1 VATRRVVSF
10 LLAAA
15 ATSLL
20 TACGSSGNANIQNPP
35 APAVSKLSIAF
46 QPVPSQSMLIN
57 ATTNLTAVVT
67 NDPSNSGVDW
77 SLTCQVAG
85 NCGSMSAPHTNSGQ
99 ATSYTPPATLGSN
112 NQDVNIIAFASAD
125 HTQNVVAPI
134 AISAFGR
141 NLKGAYILQAQG
153 VDSNLNPYQ
162 FAGAIV
168 LDGNGGITSGE
179 QTVNFFDP
187 NPNVNAL
194 ISRPD
199 LITGGSY
206 FLGAD
211 GRGTITLNTKDQDL
225 GTNGAELFSFV
236 FLSNAQTLI
245 TALPTTTLLISA
257 TGTMDLQTSTAPPT
271 AGYAFVVSG
280 TDFASGSPTAF
291 GGIFNIDSPN
301 NISGN
306 GSVADQNLA
315 GTVTAQKTL
324 SGTVSAPD
332 SFGEVTLN
340 LTVPFFPSTTIFQF
354 TGYIVDATH
363 IKLIESDNTFGYGL
377 GATAGLA
384 MGQGSAT
391 RTFTSD
397 ASFTGTYVLGVL
409 GEDLDAFVPATFT
422 ALAVVA
428 PDGSGNIANGFT
440 DTFFQANG
448 IQGTSGA
455 QISGALSGNYSVDA
469 TGTGRVRSS
478 FGSFVPAVK
487 PDYQPVYYFYL
498 TGNGNPALV
507 LDGGD
512 ISGALNYPNLGAGIA
527 YPQSTAPLTFGGKYS
542 FTLSQ
547 QNGSENAGT
556 GQMTANSAGGTLSG
570 AVDINLAS
578 SSAAF
583 DNLFMGTFVAPA
595 SNGRFAGT
603 FNGQVFDVSPFT
615 AEYYAVDPG
624 HGFFVETDLV
634 NPNAPSGVVSFGYYA
649 ARTLVCPT
657 CQ

>member
-1 VATRRVVSF
+1 MTRGISF
-10 LLAAA
+10 LLPAAV
-15 ATSLL
+15 SLLL
-20 TACGSSGNANIQNPP
+20 TACGSSGTANIQNPP
-35 APAVSKLSIAF
+35 APAVSQPSIAF
-46 QPVPSQSMLIN
+46 QPVPSQSMSIN
-57 ATTNLTAVVT
+57 ATTSLTAVVT
-67 NDPSNSGVDW
+67 NDPTNSGVDW
-77 SLTCQVAG
+77 SLTCQVAS
-85 NCGSMSAPHTNSGQ
+85 NCGSLSAPHTNSGQ
-99 ATSYTPPATLGSN
+99 ATIYTPPAALTSN
-112 NQDVNIIAFASAD
+112 SQNVNIVAFASAD

-134 AISAFGR
+134 MISAFGS
-141 NLKGAYILQAQG
+141 NLKGTYVLQAQG

-162 FAGAIV
+162 FAGVIV
-168 LDGNGGITSGE
+168 LNGNGGITSGE

-187 NPNVNAL
+187 NTKVNAL
-194 ISRPD
+194 VSRPD

-206 FLGAD
+206 FLGPD
-211 GRGTITLNTKDQDL
+211 GRGTITLNTNDQDL
-225 GTNGAELFSFV
+225 GAGGSEMFGFV

-245 TALPTTTLLISA
+245 TALPTSTLLISA
-257 TGTMDLQTSTAPPT
+257 TGTMDLQTGTAAPS

-280 TDFASGSPTAF
+280 TDFSSGSPTAF

-315 GTVTAQKTL
+315 GTVTAQKKL

-332 SFGEVTLN
+332 SFGAVTLN
-340 LTVPFFPSTTIFQF
+340 LAVPNFPSTTAFQF

-363 IKLIESDNTFGYGL
+363 IKLIESDNASGGGL
-377 GATAGLA
+377 GATVGLA
-384 MGQGSAT
+384 VGQGSAT
-391 RTFTSD
+391 GTFTSD

-422 ALAVVA
+422 ALGVLT
-428 PDGSGNIANGFT
+428 PDGSGNVANGFT
-440 DTFFQANG
+440 DTFLQANG
-448 IQGTSGA
+448 IQGTTGA
-455 QISGALSGNYSVDA
+455 QISGTFSGQYTVDA
-469 TGTGRVRSS
+469 TSTGRVRST
-478 FGSFVPAVK
+478 FYSFVPAVK

-498 TGNGNPALV
+498 TGNGSPAMV

-527 YPQSTAPLTFGGKYS
+527 YPQSTAALTFGGGYG

-583 DNLFMGTFVAPA
+583 DNLFTGTFVAPA
-595 SNGRFAGT
+595 PNGRFAGT
-603 FNGQVFDVSPFT
+603 FTGQVFDVSPFT
-615 AEYYAVDPG
+615 AEFYAVDPG

-634 NPNAPSGVVSFGYYA
+634 NPSAASGVVSFGYYA
-649 ARTLVCPT
+649 TRTPVCAT